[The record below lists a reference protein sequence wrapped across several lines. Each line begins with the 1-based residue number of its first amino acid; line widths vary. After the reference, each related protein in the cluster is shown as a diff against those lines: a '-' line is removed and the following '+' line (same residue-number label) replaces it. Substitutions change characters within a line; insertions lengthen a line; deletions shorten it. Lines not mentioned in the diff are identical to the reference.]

1 METFELL
8 FYLEIGLEVNLLG
21 HEINELE
28 QELAKMSMKPT
39 IESTWHTPCGQLF
52 PEECRQVELQ
62 RWLAKRHNCKIPM
75 FMTGN
80 HLRSTFSPLK
90 VESWLLNQVIYLRN

>member
-28 QELAKMSMKPT
+28 QELAK
-39 IESTWHTPCGQLF
+39 
-52 PEECRQVELQ
+52 R
-62 RWLAKRHNCKIPM
+62 R
-75 FMTGN
+75 
-80 HLRSTFSPLK
+80 
-90 VESWLLNQVIYLRN
+90 